1 MTEAKKRLGFM
12 YVAKKACGR
21 VAASCW
27 DDADS
32 KKDTA
37 KTVAD
42 YIKRGLTVERIERFH
57 GDQMPEWICDEC
69 RGKPCK
75 DSAALR
81 NNVQGDERGD
91 Q

>member
-1 MTEAKKRLGFM
+1 VSRIGFM

-27 DDADS
+27 DDENS

-42 YIKRGLTVERIERFH
+42 YIRRGLTVERIERFD

-69 RGKPCK
+69 RGKSCQ
-75 DSAALR
+75 
-81 NNVQGDERGD
+81 NIGEQ